1 MRSRLA
7 VAVARALALA
17 CVLGAVPGAIGHGQ
31 QPLPQTP
38 ADPQRPTF
46 RSEINFVRLDV
57 YPRADGRPVPDL
69 RLEDFEIL
77 EDGVAQ
83 KVATFEH
90 IVIRGG
96 TAPAERID
104 PRNVRESNQMAG
116 DPRNRLFVLFL
127 DTYHVTDPAGW
138 HNIRSRNP
146 GSTAERLPPQPR
158 MGPPTS
164 VDRALSNLLQ
174 RTLGPDD
181 LIAAMTPDME
191 ARGLTFVRRPEAIE
205 EFLKTTWAQRFS
217 ADNLDPQLESYF
229 TCYPPDDAFHRF
241 DGIAEEM
248 VAREREG
255 RTLHALRDLVRRL
268 GELRDERKGVLLIS
282 EGWGLFGPNQTLARR
297 LEGAPVPQ
305 PPGVYVGPG
314 GKPTIGTDPR
324 IYADAHWQKCEAS
337 RVRLANVNLAREF
350 RDVLDEANRA
360 NASFYPVDPRGLAA
374 LDTPIDYSPINAP
387 RPGDPVQIGRPAS
400 VVVDQAR
407 LRERL
412 ETLQTAAADTDGLA
426 LANTNDLDASLKR
439 VVDDL
444 SDYYLLG
451 YYSTHSAPDG
461 TFRRVTVR
469 VKRPGV
475 DVRTRH
481 GYRAATAAEVAARRR
496 ASVLADPEVLAR
508 DAALASL
515 DRMRPDALPRFGAGF
530 GWEPA
535 PNGAPEPRP
544 VLWIVGELDSAAAR
558 LPEWRTGEATVTLKT
573 AQGVTVLSERASI
586 SSQARAFVRFLSH
599 ADLGAGEFL
608 VRAQMKGEPGSLA
621 DVTEQ
626 LRITVPAREAGTDP
640 PPGQPLTFRRGPY
653 TGPAF
658 QPTLD
663 MRFRRAER
671 IRVDVSV
678 AGSDVS
684 LSARLLD
691 RKGQPLQIPMTAA
704 LREEAGRRFAA
715 AELALAPL
723 AFGDYLIELSIHRGQ
738 RVDKVIVPFRI
749 VP

>member
-1 MRSRLA
+1 MRSRMA
-7 VAVARALALA
+7 VAVALALALA
-17 CVLGAVPGAIGHGQ
+17 CVLGAVQAAFGDGQPPPQAGADQ
-31 QPLPQTP
+31 
-38 ADPQRPTF
+38 QRPTF
-46 RSEINFVRLDV
+46 RSEVNFVRVDA
-57 YPRADGRPVPDL
+57 YPYANGRPVPDL

-83 KVATFEH
+83 KIATFEH
-90 IVIRGG
+90 IVVRGG
-96 TAPAERID
+96 TAPAERVD

-138 HNIRSRNP
+138 HNIRSRTP
-146 GSTAERLPPQPR
+146 GSTAGRMPPQQR
-158 MGPPTS
+158 MGPPTRI
-164 VDRALSNLLQ
+164 DQALSNLLQ
-174 RTLGPDD
+174 RTIGPDD
-181 LIAAMTPDME
+181 LIAAMTPDMA
-191 ARGLTFVRRPEAIE
+191 ARELTFVRRPEAIE
-205 EFLKTTWAQRFS
+205 EFLKTAWAQRFS
-217 ADNLDPQLESYF
+217 ADNLDPELESYF
-229 TCYPPDDAFHRF
+229 SCYPPDDPYHRF

-248 VAREREG
+248 LAREREG
-255 RTLHALRDLVRRL
+255 RTLQTLRDLVRRL
-268 GELRDERKGVLLIS
+268 GELREERKGVLLIS

-297 LEGAPVPQ
+297 LEDRPVPQ
-305 PPGVYVGPG
+305 RPGVYVGPG
-314 GKPTIGTDPR
+314 GKPATGTDPR
-324 IYADAHWQKCEAS
+324 NASGADWQKCEAA
-337 RVRLANVNLAREF
+337 RVRLANIDDAREF
-350 RDVLDEANRA
+350 RDMLDEANRA

-374 LDTPIDYSPINAP
+374 LDTPIEYNPINTP
-387 RPGDPVQIGRPAS
+387 PPGDPAQVGRPTS
-400 VVVDQAR
+400 FVVDQAR

-412 ETLQTAAADTDGLA
+412 ETLQTAAVDTDGLT

-444 SDYYLLG
+444 SEYYLLG
-451 YYSTHSAPDG
+451 YYSTHAAADG
-461 TFRRVTVR
+461 TYRRITVR

-475 DVRTRH
+475 DVRTRR
-481 GYRAATAAEVAARRR
+481 GYRAATAAEVAARAR
-496 ASVLADPEVLAR
+496 ASVLADPETLAR

-515 DRMRPDALPRFGAGF
+515 DRIRPDALPRFGAGF
-530 GWEPA
+530 GWETA
-535 PNGAPEPRP
+535 PDGASEPRP

-558 LPEWRTGEATVTLKT
+558 LPEWRTGQATITLKT
-573 AQGVTVLSERASI
+573 AQGASLLSERASI
-586 SSQARAFVRFLSH
+586 TSQARAFVRFLSH

-608 VRAQMKGEPGSLA
+608 VRAQMQGEAGSIA
-621 DVTEQ
+621 DITEQ
-626 LRITVPAREAGTDP
+626 LRITVPARAAGTDP

-663 MRFRRAER
+663 RRFRRAER

-691 RKGQPLQIPMTAA
+691 RKGQPLQVPVTAA

-715 AELALAPL
+715 AEIALAPL
-723 AFGDYLIELSIHRGQ
+723 ALADYVIELSIHRGQ
-738 RVDKVIVPFRI
+738 RVDRVIVPIRI